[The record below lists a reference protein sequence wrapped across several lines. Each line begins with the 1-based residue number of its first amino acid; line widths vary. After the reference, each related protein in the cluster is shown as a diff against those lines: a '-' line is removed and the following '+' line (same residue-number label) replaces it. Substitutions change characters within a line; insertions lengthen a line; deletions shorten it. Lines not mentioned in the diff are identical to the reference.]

1 MDVAGCGDAF
11 ATVVAASGVA
21 SLRVFDI
28 CGFTVF
34 GIPLMFDSVV
44 LIGLRFD
51 SGLLRS
57 HIAAFCSGVDDD
69 CVDVVLSSWP
79 WAATKCVNPINV
91 TAIALIKQRLPIQ
104 LLY

>member
-34 GIPLMFDSVV
+34 GIPLIFDSVC
-44 LIGLRFD
+44 INRFE
-51 SGLLRS
+51 
-57 HIAAFCSGVDDD
+57 I
-69 CVDVVLSSWP
+69 
-79 WAATKCVNPINV
+79 
-91 TAIALIKQRLPIQ
+91 
-104 LLY
+104 